1 MCGGSTASQSANA
14 KGDGRENGFAIGPP
28 LTRQRCRHVVE
39 AATRRLAMARHQ
51 GMVCPIIGEAFQCD
65 KAMFGG
71 HRANRIHPVADS
83 RRGKARHTGL
93 DFVDSLANQLA
104 NIAKCIIS
112 HFAIPTLTGRLSR
125 EMVNGASIPPRL
137 DRIGS

>member
-1 MCGGSTASQSANA
+1 MFGGSTAKDSSNA

-28 LTRQRCRHVVE
+28 LTRQCCRHVVE
-39 AATRRLAMARHQ
+39 AATRRLAMSRHQ
-51 GMVCPIIGEAFQCD
+51 GMVCPIIGEAFQRD

-71 HRANRIHPVADS
+71 YRADRVHPVANS
-83 RRGKARHTGL
+83 RRGEARHSGL
-93 DFVDSLANQLA
+93 DFVDPLANHLA
-104 NIAKCIIS
+104 NIAKCVVG